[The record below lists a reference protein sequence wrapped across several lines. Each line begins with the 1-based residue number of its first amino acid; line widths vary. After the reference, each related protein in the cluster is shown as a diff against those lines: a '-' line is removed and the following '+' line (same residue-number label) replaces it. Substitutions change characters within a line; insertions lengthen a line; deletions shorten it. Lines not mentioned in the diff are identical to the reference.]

1 MVVKINIPTDAEGY
15 LINLNDWNKTVATE
29 IAAQDDLT
37 LNPDHWH
44 IINFL
49 RNFYFEFNNTPTVRM
64 LVKEL
69 AKNIGTEKANSIYLH
84 QLFPQGVIKQACKIA
99 GLPKPARCI

>member
-1 MVVKINIPTDAEGY
+1 M
-15 LINLNDWNKTVATE
+15 
-29 IAAQDDLT
+29 QDDLFNAEGFLVDHRIWNESFAIKIAQRDELELT
-37 LNPDHWH
+37 KDHWH
-44 IINFL
+44 IINFV
-49 RNFYFEFNNTPTVRM
+49 RSFYFTYENLPTVRM

-69 AKNIGTEKANSIYLH
+69 SNQVSEDKANSIYLH

>member
-1 MVVKINIPTDAEGY
+1 MVVNFQTNTEGY
-15 LINLNDWNKTVATE
+15 LINLDDWNKTVATE
-29 IAAQDDLT
+29 IAKQDAIELT
-37 LNPDHWH
+37 ADHWH
-44 IINFL
+44 ILNFL
-49 RNFYFEFNNTPTVRM
+49 RYFYFEFNNTPTVRM

-69 AKNIGTEKANSIYLH
+69 ANKAGIEKANSIYLH

>member
-1 MVVKINIPTDAEGY
+1 MVVNFPTNAEGY
-15 LINLNDWNKTVATE
+15 LINLDDWNETVATE
-29 IAAQDDLT
+29 IAKKDAIELT
-37 LNPDHWH
+37 IDHWH

-49 RNFYFEFNNTPTVRM
+49 RYFYFEFNNTPTVRM

-69 AKNIGTEKANSIYLH
+69 ANKVGAEKANSIYLH

>member
-1 MVVKINIPTDAEGY
+1 LQKYTTDSNGY
-15 LINLNDWNKTVATE
+15 LTDLNDWHETVAIE
-29 IAAQDDLT
+29 IAQQDHLILHT
-37 LNPDHWH
+37 DHWH
-44 IINFL
+44 IIYYL
-49 RNFYFEFNNTPTVRM
+49 RNFYLEFNNVPTVRM

-69 AKNIGTEKANSIYLH
+69 AKKIGTEQANSIYLH